1 MPKFKVGDKI
11 QYIGP
16 EPCSISLMEEGDIA
30 EVINID
36 PIEDYCHG
44 YFNFEFKFI
53 FTQNELLR
61 KAEFTWRGVENS
73 WRLVPPDTKFRV
85 GDIIKY
91 VGPKAMGINGLTI
104 GDTAKVTIAYPP
116 GYFSTQGEI
125 IQFRFI
131 STKSESLN
139 DANYTWLCYADSWGL
154 VEISDQQIELEKAI
168 EAIKTIELEK
178 DLKSKYKPK
187 FFSGD
192 IIKWKGGNRLGI
204 NFLTIGDLAEVITN
218 DKSTGLIFKFFNP
231 KQGAINNH
239 WHGNQNDWELVPGQI
254 APKKT
259 PDLTKLKPQTI
270 ILDSLD

>member
-1 MPKFKVGDKI
+1 MPKFKVGDKL
-11 QYIGP
+11 QYTGP
-16 EPCSISLMEEGDIA
+16 EPCAIWLMKKGDIA
-30 EVINID
+30 EVINTNS
-36 PIEDYCHG
+36 IESYEFG
-44 YFNFEFKFI
+44 NNNFEFKFI
-53 FTQNELLR
+53 FTQNETLR
-61 KAEFTWRGVENS
+61 KSEFIWRGVDDS
-73 WRLVPPDTKFRV
+73 WLLLTPDTKFRV

-104 GDTAKVTIAYPP
+104 GDTAKVTIAYPI
-116 GYFSTQGEI
+116 GSFSTQDEI

-139 DANYTWLCYADSWGL
+139 DANYTWNCYADSWGL
-154 VEISDQQIELEKAI
+154 VEIAGQVSDQQIELEKAI
-168 EAIKTIELEK
+168 ELEK
-178 DLKSKYKPK
+178 DLKSKYEPK
-187 FFSGD
+187 FFPGD

-204 NFLTIGDLAEVITN
+204 NFLTIGDLAEVIIN